1 MVRKAETTNARC
13 TMTDI
18 PPPPPETPIIFFLL
32 AGLVGAVSTAIA
44 YIVHRVI
51 WPEHDLVAMLLRL
64 WQ

>member
-1 MVRKAETTNARC
+1 
-13 TMTDI
+13 MTDI

-32 AGLVGAVSTAIA
+32 AGLVGAVSTTIA

-51 WPEHDLVAMLLRL
+51 WPEHDVVALLLRL